1 MMIRV
6 VKSVIREEPAYIS
19 FIFTFRM
26 SGNQRPRNRKIA
38 SILFFTLLAGV
49 LLFRI
54 FGNQGGLA
62 NLPDRKPEDVVVL
75 DRSPEKLIFTRH
87 ARCRMDCRKV
97 TEGEVRG
104 ILEKGRVN
112 YQKSELRAKPDPK
125 YAVEGYS
132 EDGQHLRIIFAPSRK
147 GMVVITCIDL
157 NKEWQCNC

>member
-1 MMIRV
+1 MR
-6 VKSVIREEPAYIS
+6 
-19 FIFTFRM
+19 
-26 SGNQRPRNRKIA
+26 GNPRPRARKIA
-38 SILFFTLLAGV
+38 TILFFTLLAGV
-49 LLFRI
+49 MLFRI

-62 NLPDRKPEDVVVL
+62 DLRDRKPEDVVVL

-87 ARCRMDCRKV
+87 ARCRMECRTV

-112 YQKSELRAKPDPK
+112 YQKSELQAKPDPK